1 MTALN
6 LRLFH
11 GTAFPQLVIQGGQAG
26 CQEKQVIEHK
36 MCSGLCMLPDI
47 EAGRDRL
54 RIRDDDLGIDMLL
67 NERTVHQNAFGC
79 ATGVPRD
86 RPGLI

>member
-1 MTALN
+1 
-6 LRLFH
+6 
-11 GTAFPQLVIQGGQAG
+11 
-26 CQEKQVIEHK
+26 

-79 ATGVPRD
+79 ALCVPRD